1 MGGLHG
7 LVNDGQQLAGQG
19 IQVDLLPQPDA
30 EVIDRGRRH
39 RQGGAVLA
47 QHLPNDHYRAGIAHT
62 QDSPYTSVR

>member
-30 EVIDRGRRH
+30 EVIDRGRRVVAAPVETPIH
-39 RQGGAVLA
+39 RLLDTVAGSSQPSG
-47 QHLPNDHYRAGIAHT
+47 LPG
-62 QDSPYTSVR
+62 